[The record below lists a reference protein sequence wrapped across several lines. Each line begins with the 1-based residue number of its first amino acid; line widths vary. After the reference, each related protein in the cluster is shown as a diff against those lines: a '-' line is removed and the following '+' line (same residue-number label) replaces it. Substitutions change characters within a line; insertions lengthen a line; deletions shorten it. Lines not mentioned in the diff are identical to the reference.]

1 MSFHLTNLT
10 PAHVHQSAKNVL
22 SLATWSQRSG
32 SSQAFNVNLFLEQSL
47 YNSGQAFS
55 LARRRNEDPD
65 AYFNEMETT
74 MMVLTHMA
82 K

>member
-1 MSFHLTNLT
+1 
-10 PAHVHQSAKNVL
+10 
-22 SLATWSQRSG
+22 
-32 SSQAFNVNLFLEQSL
+32 VNLFLEQSL

-55 LARRRNEDPD
+55 LARRRSEDPD
-65 AYFNEMETT
+65 AYVNEMETT

>member
-1 MSFHLTNLT
+1 M
-10 PAHVHQSAKNVL
+10 NVL

-32 SSQAFNVNLFLEQSL
+32 SPQTFNVNLFMEQSL

-55 LARRRNEDPD
+55 LARRRSEDPGT
-65 AYFNEMETT
+65 YVNEMDTT
-74 MMVLTHMA
+74 MMILMHVA